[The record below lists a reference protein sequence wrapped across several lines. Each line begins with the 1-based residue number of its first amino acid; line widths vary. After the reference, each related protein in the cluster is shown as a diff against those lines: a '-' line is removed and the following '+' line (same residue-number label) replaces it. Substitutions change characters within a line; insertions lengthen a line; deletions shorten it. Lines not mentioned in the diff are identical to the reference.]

1 MIIKK
6 IVITNFRS
14 YYGENTFELS
24 KGLTLIIGG
33 NGDGKTTFFEA
44 LEWLLN
50 TSLEIKEL
58 SNVSEMRKSELSIG
72 EVDTMSVSMLFEHNG
87 EKEVTKSLT
96 FEKMSDGNCKV
107 TNYSFRGYETDGA
120 ERMLR
125 TGKSLID
132 SCFDSYIR
140 RYCLFK
146 GESQLNVFNEPTAL
160 KTLVD
165 KFSDIRKF
173 EDFVEVASDLEQKS
187 ETAYTK
193 ECKSDTKVAKRVGEL
208 QRRKEELEGKI
219 SELRRDIKK
228 QEEVASTYQLKL
240 DDLEKHQATS
250 ERYQEIKDRLKT
262 KNEKLSR
269 LKSLIL
275 VNYNAGLLDNFWIL
289 SPYTQIFKEFQKK
302 VSALSKEKRLQN
314 DQDIATKA
322 AAKAKKEVVDE
333 IASFANGKSKLPWYL
348 PDEQT
353 MREMLDDEICK
364 VCGRPALRGTEE
376 YKFMEGKLHE
386 YIRHMQEEADIK
398 AKELEEKPL
407 FEGRAIEDLHA
418 MSISFGGTTAMEI
431 AKKYQEVKDLI
442 EFVDDRKK
450 DIAIVEA
457 EIQEIEDEKSRLLIQ
472 ADGISEDMLDKN
484 FNDIKG
490 YFEQRN
496 RAEQRISDYKAEM
509 KDYQNDLERVR
520 QEFDSLDPSSGMAK
534 VYGKVHALLD
544 KVMKAFINA
553 KKENLRRFLASLS
566 EKTNE
571 YFKLLNE
578 NDFRGEIRIR
588 QTANDSAEI
597 RLFSSNGTYIKDP
610 GGAQETTM
618 YMSLLF
624 AISDLTTL
632 KKEEDYPLI
641 FDAPTSSFEDFKE
654 NVFYN
659 IIDKI
664 DKQCIIVTKDLLE
677 VDKKTGHKT
686 LNTEKIE
693 SMTCSVY
700 RIEKKAGYDQE
711 DLSTIRTII
720 TPIK

>member
-58 SNVSEMRKSELSIG
+58 SNVSEMRKSELAIG

-262 KNEKLSR
+262 KKEKLSR

-275 VNYNAGLLDNFWIL
+275 VNYNAGLLDNF
-289 SPYTQIFKEFQKK
+289 
-302 VSALSKEKRLQN
+302 
-314 DQDIATKA
+314 
-322 AAKAKKEVVDE
+322 
-333 IASFANGKSKLPWYL
+333 
-348 PDEQT
+348 
-353 MREMLDDEICK
+353 
-364 VCGRPALRGTEE
+364 
-376 YKFMEGKLHE
+376 
-386 YIRHMQEEADIK
+386 
-398 AKELEEKPL
+398 
-407 FEGRAIEDLHA
+407 
-418 MSISFGGTTAMEI
+418 
-431 AKKYQEVKDLI
+431 
-442 EFVDDRKK
+442 
-450 DIAIVEA
+450 
-457 EIQEIEDEKSRLLIQ
+457 
-472 ADGISEDMLDKN
+472 
-484 FNDIKG
+484 
-490 YFEQRN
+490 
-496 RAEQRISDYKAEM
+496 
-509 KDYQNDLERVR
+509 
-520 QEFDSLDPSSGMAK
+520 
-534 VYGKVHALLD
+534 
-544 KVMKAFINA
+544 
-553 KKENLRRFLASLS
+553 
-566 EKTNE
+566 
-571 YFKLLNE
+571 
-578 NDFRGEIRIR
+578 
-588 QTANDSAEI
+588 
-597 RLFSSNGTYIKDP
+597 
-610 GGAQETTM
+610 
-618 YMSLLF
+618 
-624 AISDLTTL
+624 
-632 KKEEDYPLI
+632 
-641 FDAPTSSFEDFKE
+641 
-654 NVFYN
+654 
-659 IIDKI
+659 
-664 DKQCIIVTKDLLE
+664 
-677 VDKKTGHKT
+677 
-686 LNTEKIE
+686 
-693 SMTCSVY
+693 
-700 RIEKKAGYDQE
+700 
-711 DLSTIRTII
+711 
-720 TPIK
+720 

>member
-322 AAKAKKEVVDE
+322 AAKAKKEIVDE

-398 AKELEEKPL
+398 AEKLEEKPL

-496 RAEQRISDYKAEM
+496 RAEQRISEYKAEM

-534 VYGKVHALLD
+534 VYGKVHTLLD

-553 KKENLRRFLASLS
+553 KKENLRRFLVSLS

-588 QTANDSAEI
+588 QTANESAEI

-677 VDKKTGHKT
+677 VDKKTGQKI

>member
-58 SNVSEMRKSELSIG
+58 SNVSEMRKSELAIG

-107 TNYSFRGYETDGA
+107 TNYSFRGYETDGE

-228 QEEVASTYQLKL
+228 QEEVTSTYQLKL

-398 AKELEEKPL
+398 AEELKEKPL
-407 FEGRAIEDLHA
+407 FEGRVIEDLHA

-472 ADGISEDMLDKN
+472 ANGISENMLDKN

-520 QEFDSLDPSSGMAK
+520 QEFDSLEPSSGMAK
-534 VYGKVHALLD
+534 VYGKVHTLLD

>member
-534 VYGKVHALLD
+534 VYGKVHTLLD

>member
-58 SNVSEMRKSELSIG
+58 SNVSEMRKSELAIG

-520 QEFDSLDPSSGMAK
+520 QEFDSLEPSSGMAK
-534 VYGKVHALLD
+534 VYGKVHTLLD

-632 KKEEDYPLI
+632 KKEENYPLI

>member
-24 KGLTLIIGG
+24 KGVTLIIGG

-58 SNVSEMRKSELSIG
+58 SNVSEMRKSELAIG

-107 TNYSFRGYETDGA
+107 TNYSFRGYETDGE

-398 AKELEEKPL
+398 AEELKEKPL
-407 FEGRAIEDLHA
+407 FEGRVIEDLHA

-472 ADGISEDMLDKN
+472 ANGISENMLDKN

-520 QEFDSLDPSSGMAK
+520 QEFDSLEPSSGMAK
-534 VYGKVHALLD
+534 VYGKVHTLLD

>member
-24 KGLTLIIGG
+24 NGLTLIIGG

-534 VYGKVHALLD
+534 VYGKVHTLLD

-571 YFKLLNE
+571 
-578 NDFRGEIRIR
+578 
-588 QTANDSAEI
+588 
-597 RLFSSNGTYIKDP
+597 
-610 GGAQETTM
+610 
-618 YMSLLF
+618 
-624 AISDLTTL
+624 
-632 KKEEDYPLI
+632 
-641 FDAPTSSFEDFKE
+641 
-654 NVFYN
+654 
-659 IIDKI
+659 
-664 DKQCIIVTKDLLE
+664 
-677 VDKKTGHKT
+677 
-686 LNTEKIE
+686 
-693 SMTCSVY
+693 
-700 RIEKKAGYDQE
+700 
-711 DLSTIRTII
+711 
-720 TPIK
+720 